1 MSLPAAAP
9 GPERTPKVLAT
20 ADTVSRIG
28 PDAESQAWLA
38 RLSGVAPDR
47 EAAIAELLALLLD
60 AARFVLLRR
69 RSQIA
74 SFPRE
79 DLDDLATE
87 AAGEALLA
95 VLARLE
101 EYRGESRFTT
111 WAWKFAFF
119 EASQA
124 IRRRSWMGRELPS
137 EHAGWELFAR
147 HGSPE
152 AELDR
157 RELLAELKSGIDSVL
172 TPHQRT
178 VFVALALNG
187 VPVDVLAERMGTS
200 RGALYK
206 TLHEA
211 RGRLR
216 AHLDATSEPPSRE
229 WRPARAEWNA

>member
-1 MSLPAAAP
+1 MSLPAGTP
-9 GPERTPKVLAT
+9 GPEGMPKVFAPT
-20 ADTVSRIG
+20 DTVGRGG
-28 PDAESQAWLA
+28 PDAESRAWLT
-38 RLSGVAPDR
+38 RLRGVAPVR
-47 EAAIAELLALLLD
+47 EAAIAELLALLLN

-119 EASQA
+119 EASEA

-137 EHAGWELFAR
+137 EDAGWDLFAR

-152 AELDR
+152 AEFGQ

-187 VPVDVLAERMGTS
+187 VPVDVLAERMGTT

-211 RGRLR
+211 RARLR
-216 AHLDATSEPPSRE
+216 AHLDATTGPPSRN
-229 WRPARAEWNA
+229 WLPARAEWNA